1 MVPIRLQ
8 LRNFLSYGDN
18 PPQEIDLQGVH
29 MAALVGNNGAGKSA
43 LLDAI
48 TWALFGEARSNRN
61 EQLLRQGANEMS
73 VTFEFEVEGQIYRVR
88 RRFSRRNKSHT
99 ATLEQQVDG
108 KKWRSI
114 VTESK
119 VRLVGEEIQR
129 LLRMDYDTFV
139 NTVFMPQGRSGEFMS
154 LDPSERRDLLAQLL
168 GLEAYEELA
177 EKAREQ
183 FKTLS
188 GQISEGEK
196 QLRDIEIELSQRP
209 QIVLEFERKQQE
221 REHMAQMLA
230 QIDEEIAHVQKKREN
245 LLAVK
250 AQLEQLK
257 SQKQTI
263 QRQIETDRKD
273 LSDFE
278 RQRQQWQKVLSQEAQ
293 IVEEWRKFLQ
303 VQQTEEILS
312 EKLKRLRELEQK
324 RHQLEQIILRA
335 KAELEN
341 KLRTNE
347 RDAAN
352 IEQRLAELK
361 RLIARRSE
369 VERQLEELRKARE
382 MLRDWEWKQRQWQ
395 NLQQERMVLEQE
407 IASERAEW
415 AQREGQLLQ
424 EQKQLEAKTAL
435 KPQIEQRLRQ
445 LEEAREKLSEWQR
458 QLDSARKKREQISG
472 ELNML
477 NTRWEQLRKAREE
490 TEEKLHLLEGHS
502 GEPRCPLCETVLTP
516 QKVASL
522 KRKLTNELKQREAEI
537 SETEQEMKN
546 LKDALGQVDNF
557 ISQAEKALQKLPEIE
572 QQFGEFNRRLSEIAE
587 AERNLEMLRGEWDLL
602 RQQKAEAEERWQRK
616 RSALDERERAIGYD
630 TAAHQQC
637 QRKVEAL
644 TRFEAELEQIQRAEE
659 ELALHQERLERLKTE
674 IAELSRKLSTNDFA
688 HDERS
693 QLEQVNESISNLGY
707 DEKQHQQLRAWLQ
720 KNQHI
725 PQWWQQL
732 QIAREE
738 APKIQARIEQKKQ
751 QIGENEKRLSEIEA
765 QEREQQAQLAQLP
778 EIEEQLN
785 ELLGRRKARENELQ
799 RLNEE
804 VGALRYKLEELSRK
818 EQEKSQLE
826 QRLAQMREE
835 KMDYE
840 LLAEAFGRNGIPKMI
855 LRHAVPWLEDEA
867 SRLLARLTQ
876 GRMRLR
882 FALETQTQQ
891 GTQREDLKIFVSD
904 ELGDRPYELYSGGEK
919 FRIDFAVRVALAR
932 LLAHRAGAPLRTLI
946 IDEGF
951 GSQDRE
957 GLEAIVDAIQT
968 VSKEFDRVLI
978 VTHLDEL
985 RDYFPALI
993 EVTKGSNGS
1002 QCRLII
1008 QDQQEVFDAQS

>member
-88 RRFSRRNKSHT
+88 RRFSRKSQPHT
-99 ATLEQQVDG
+99 AILEQQLDG
-108 KKWRSI
+108 KKWRPV
-114 VTESK
+114 VTENK
-119 VRLVGEEIQR
+119 VKVVDREIQR
-129 LLRMDYDTFV
+129 LLGMDYNTLI
-139 NTVFMPQGRSGEFMS
+139 NTVFMPQGQSGKFMD
-154 LDPSERRDLLAQLL
+154 LKPAERRDLLAQLL
-168 GLEAYEELA
+168 GLEAYEKLA
-177 EKAREQ
+177 EKAKEQ
-183 FKTLS
+183 VRTLS

-196 QLRDIEIELSQRP
+196 QLRDIESELSQRP
-209 QIVLEFERKQQE
+209 QVVSEFERKQQE
-221 REHMAQMLA
+221 REHMTQMLT
-230 QIDEEIAHVQKKREN
+230 QIDEEIAHAQKKRES

-250 AQLEQLK
+250 ARLEQLK

-263 QRQIETDRKD
+263 QRQIENDRKD
-273 LSDFE
+273 LSEFE
-278 RQRQQWQKVLSQEAQ
+278 RQLHQWQKVLSQEAQ
-293 IVEEWRKFLQ
+293 IVEAWKKFRQ
-303 VQQTEEILS
+303 AQQAEEILS
-312 EKLKRLRELEQK
+312 EKAKRLMELEQQK
-324 RHQLEQIILRA
+324 HQLEQAILKAR
-335 KAELEN
+335 AELES
-341 KLRTNE
+341 KLKASE

-352 IEQRLAELK
+352 IEQRLADLK
-361 RLIARRSE
+361 KVIARRSE

-382 MLRDWEWKQRQWQ
+382 ALRDWEEKQKQWQ
-395 NLQQERMVLEQE
+395 NLQQKRADLERR

-415 AQREGQLLQ
+415 AQEEGRLLQ
-424 EQKQLEAKTAL
+424 EQKQLEATVGGKT
-435 KPQIEQRLRQ
+435 QIEQELRQ
-445 LEEAREKLSEWQR
+445 LKEARERLSELQS
-458 QLDSARKKREQISG
+458 QLDSNRKKREQLSG
-472 ELNML
+472 QLSML
-477 NTRWEQLRKAREE
+477 NARLEQLQKARGE
-490 TEEKLHLLEGHS
+490 TEEKLHLLEKHS

-522 KRKLTNELKQREAEI
+522 KRKLNNELRQREEEI
-537 SETEQEMKN
+537 SETEREIKN
-546 LKDALGQVDNF
+546 RADALRQIDDF
-557 ISQAEKALQKLPEIE
+557 ISQAEKDLQKLPEIE

-587 AERNLEMLRGEWDLL
+587 AERNLEKLRSELELL
-602 RQQKAEAEERWQRK
+602 RQQKAEEEKRWQRE
-616 RSALDERERAIGYD
+616 RDELDERERAIGYD
-630 TAAHQQC
+630 TTAHQQC
-637 QRKVEAL
+637 QRKAEAL
-644 TRFEAELEQIQRAEE
+644 ARFEAEFEQIRQAEN
-659 ELALHQERLERLKTE
+659 ELLRQQERLERVKTE
-674 IAELSRKLSTNDFA
+674 IAELNRKLATNDFA

-693 QLEQVNESISNLGY
+693 QLEQLNESIRKLGY
-707 DEKQHQQLRAWLQ
+707 DSKRHQELRAWLQ
-720 KNQHI
+720 RNQNI

-732 QIAREE
+732 QTAKEQ
-738 APKIQARIEQKKQ
+738 APKIQAWIEQLRQ
-751 QIGENEKRLSEIEA
+751 RISDSERQLREIDA
-765 QEREQQAQLAQLP
+765 QEKQLQTQLAQLP
-778 EIEEQLN
+778 EIEERLN

-799 RLNEE
+799 RLTEE
-804 VGALRYKLEELSRK
+804 VGALRSKLEELNRK
-818 EQEKSQLE
+818 EQEKGQLE

-835 KMDYE
+835 KEDYD
-840 LLAEAFGRNGIPKMI
+840 LLADAFGRNGIPKMI

-867 SRLLARLTQ
+867 SRLLARLTG

-882 FALETQTQQ
+882 FALETQTQS
-891 GTQREDLKIFVSD
+891 GTPKEDLKIFVSD
-904 ELGDRPYELYSGGEK
+904 ELGDRPYELYSGGER

-951 GSQDRE
+951 GSQDKE

-1008 QDQQEVFDAQS
+1008 RDQREVFDVQA

>member
-73 VTFEFEVEGQIYRVR
+73 VTFEFEVEGQLYRIR
-88 RRFSRRNKSHT
+88 RRFSRKTKSHT
-99 ATLEQQVDG
+99 ATLEQQLDG
-108 KKWRSI
+108 KKWRPV

-119 VRLVGEEIQR
+119 VRVVGEEIQR
-129 LLRMDYDTFV
+129 LIGMDYDTFV
-139 NTVFMPQGRSGEFMS
+139 NTVFMPQGRSGEFMN

-168 GLEAYEELA
+168 RLEAYEKLA
-177 EKAREQ
+177 EKAKEQ
-183 FKTLS
+183 VRTLS
-188 GQISEGEK
+188 GQINEGEK
-196 QLRDIEIELSQRP
+196 QLRDIESELSQRP
-209 QIVLEFERKQQE
+209 QIVSEFERKQQE
-221 REHMAQMLA
+221 RERMAQMLT
-230 QIDEEIAHVQKKREN
+230 QIDEEIAHVQKKRES
-245 LLAVK
+245 LLTVK
-250 AQLEQLK
+250 ARLEQLESEK
-257 SQKQTI
+257 RMV
-263 QRQIETDRKD
+263 QRQIESDRKD
-273 LSDFE
+273 LSEFE
-278 RQRQQWQKVLSQEAQ
+278 KQLHQWQKVLSQEAQ
-293 IVEEWRKFLQ
+293 IVEAWKKFRQ
-303 VQQTEEILS
+303 AQQAEEILS
-312 EKLKRLRELEQK
+312 EKAKRLMELEQH
-324 RHQLEQIILRA
+324 RHQLEQAILKA
-335 KAELEN
+335 KAELEG
-341 KLRTNE
+341 KLRANE

-352 IEQRLAELK
+352 IEQRLTELQK
-361 RLIARRSE
+361 IIARRSE

-382 MLRDWEWKQRQWQ
+382 ALRDWEGKQRQWQ
-395 NLQQERMVLEQE
+395 NLQQERMVLEQK
-407 IASERAEW
+407 IASEKAEW
-415 AQREGQLLQ
+415 AQREGQLSQ
-424 EQKQLEAKTAL
+424 EQKRLETVIEAKT
-435 KPQIEQRLRQ
+435 QIEQRLKQ
-445 LEEAREKLSEWQR
+445 LEGMRKKLSELQS
-458 QLDSARKKREQISG
+458 QLDSARKRREQING
-472 ELNML
+472 ELTML
-477 NTRWEQLRKAREE
+477 NTRREQLQKAKRE
-490 TEEKLHLLEGHS
+490 TEEKLHLLEEHS
-502 GEPRCPLCETVLTP
+502 GEPKCPLCETVLTP

-522 KRKLTNELKQREAEI
+522 KRKLTNELRQREEEI
-537 SETEQEMKN
+537 SETEHEIKN
-546 LKDALGQVDNF
+546 RADALRQIDDF
-557 ISQAEKALQKLPEIE
+557 ISRAEKDLQKLPEIE
-572 QQFGEFNRRLSEIAE
+572 QQFGEFNRRLYEIAE
-587 AERNLEMLRGEWDLL
+587 AERNLEKLRSERELL
-602 RQQKAEAEERWQRK
+602 RRQKAEEEERWQRE
-616 RSALDERERAIGYD
+616 RSDLDERERAIGYD

-644 TRFEAELEQIQRAEE
+644 ARFEAELEQIQQAEGE
-659 ELALHQERLERLKTE
+659 FSLHRERLERLKVE
-674 IAELSRKLSTNDFA
+674 IGELNRKLSTNDFA

-693 QLEQVNESISNLGY
+693 QLEQVDEIISNLGY
-707 DEKQHQQLRAWLQ
+707 DEKQHQQLRTWLQ
-720 KNQHI
+720 KSQHI

-732 QIAREE
+732 QIAKEE
-738 APKIQARIEQKKQ
+738 VPKIQARVEQVKRR
-751 QIGENEKRLSEIEA
+751 IGESEKQLSEIDA
-765 QEREQQAQLAQLP
+765 QERELQAQLAQLP
-778 EIEEQLN
+778 EIEERLG

-826 QRLAQMREE
+826 HRLAQMREE
-835 KMDYE
+835 KEDYN
-840 LLAEAFGRNGIPKMI
+840 LLADAFGRNGIPKMI

-882 FALETQTQQ
+882 FALETQTQS

-904 ELGDRPYELYSGGEK
+904 ELGDRPYELYSGGER

-951 GSQDRE
+951 GSQDKE
-957 GLEAIVDAIQT
+957 GLEAIVETIQT
-968 VSKEFDRVLI
+968 VSKEFARVLI

-1008 QDQQEVFDAQS
+1008 HDQQEVFDAQA

>member
-18 PPQEIDLQGVH
+18 PPQEIELQGIH

-73 VTFEFEVEGQIYRVR
+73 VTFEFEVEGQLYRVR
-88 RRFSRRNKSHT
+88 RRFSRKNKSHT
-99 ATLEQQVDG
+99 VILEQQLDG
-108 KKWRSI
+108 KRWRPI

-119 VRLVGEEIQR
+119 VRANEEEIQR
-129 LLRMDYDTFV
+129 LLGMDYDTFV
-139 NTVFMPQGRSGEFMS
+139 NTVFMPQGRSGEFMN
-154 LDPSERRDLLAQLL
+154 LDPAERRDLLAQLL
-168 GLEAYEELA
+168 GLEAYEKLA
-177 EKAREQ
+177 ERAKEQ
-183 FKTLS
+183 VKTLS
-188 GQISEGEK
+188 GQINEGEK
-196 QLRDIEIELSQRP
+196 QLRDIESELSQRP
-209 QIVLEFERKQQE
+209 QIFSEFERKQQE
-221 REHMAQMLA
+221 REHMAQMLT
-230 QIDEEIAHVQKKREN
+230 QIDDEITYVQKKRES
-245 LLAVK
+245 LLAIK
-250 AQLEQLK
+250 ARLEQLK

-263 QRQIETDRKD
+263 QRQIETDQKD
-273 LSDFE
+273 LSEFE
-278 RQRQQWQKVLSQEAQ
+278 GQLHRWQKVLTQEAQ
-293 IVEEWRKFLQ
+293 IVEAWKNF
-303 VQQTEEILS
+303 QQAQQAEEILS
-312 EKLKRLRELEQK
+312 EKVKRLMELRQQ
-324 RHQLEQIILRA
+324 RHQLEQSILKA
-335 KAELEN
+335 KAELES
-341 KLRTNE
+341 KMRSKE

-352 IEQRLAELK
+352 IEQRLVELQK
-361 RLIARRSE
+361 LIARRSE

-382 MLRDWEWKQRQWQ
+382 TLRNWEEKQRQWQ
-395 NLQQERMVLEQE
+395 NLQQERTALEQK
-407 IASERAEW
+407 IASEKAEW
-415 AQREGQLLQ
+415 AKREGQLLQ
-424 EQKQLEAKTAL
+424 EQKQLETKTAL
-435 KPQIEQRLRQ
+435 KPQIEKRLRQ
-445 LEEAREKLSEWQR
+445 LEEAREKLSEWRR

-477 NTRWEQLRKAREE
+477 NTRREQLQKAREE
-490 TEEKLHLLEGHS
+490 TAEKLHLLEEHS
-502 GEPRCPLCETVLTP
+502 GEPKCPLCETVLTP

-537 SETEQEMKN
+537 SETEQEIKN
-546 LKDALGQVDNF
+546 LTDALGQVDNF
-557 ISQAEKALQKLPEIE
+557 IPQAEKALQKLPEIE

-587 AERNLEMLRGEWDLL
+587 AERNLEKLRSEWELL
-602 RQQKAEAEERWQRK
+602 RRQKAEAEERWQRE
-616 RSALDERERAIGYD
+616 RSDLDERERAIGYD
-630 TAAHQQC
+630 PAAHQQC

-644 TRFEAELEQIQRAEE
+644 ARFEAEIEQIRRAEE
-659 ELALHQERLERLKTE
+659 EFSLQQEHLGKLKTE
-674 IAELSRKLSTNDFA
+674 IVELNRKLSTNDFA
-688 HDERS
+688 HYERS
-693 QLEQVNESISNLGY
+693 QLERVDESISNLGY

-732 QIAREE
+732 QVAREE
-738 APKIQARIEQKKQ
+738 VPKIKARIEQMKQ
-751 QIGENEKRLSEIEA
+751 RISESEKQLSEIDA
-765 QEREQQAQLAQLP
+765 QGKELQTQLAQLP
-778 EIEEQLN
+778 EIEERLN

-818 EQEKSQLE
+818 EQEKFQLE

-835 KMDYE
+835 KTDYE

-882 FALETQTQQ
+882 FALGMQTQS
-891 GTQREDLKIFVSD
+891 GTQKEDLKIFVSD

-951 GSQDRE
+951 GSQDKE

-1008 QDQQEVFDAQS
+1008 HDQQEVFDAQV